1 MEALKQSFKKNIRH
15 YAMLIA
21 LAIIWL
27 AFFLLCGPVFLSPG
41 NLSNL
46 FIQTVTVA
54 IVACGM
60 TLIIVT
66 GNIDLSVGSVAGFA
80 GAVAAVLQ
88 VRYGWGTAGAVLA
101 AVGAGM
107 AVGAWHG
114 FWVAYKKVPAF
125 IVTLASM
132 LAFRGL
138 ILGVTGG
145 ATISPLSGAFK
156 AVGQNYLP
164 DILAHPG
171 AFNSSALLLALAA
184 IAAFLFLEARRR
196 RERLRHGFAVTAP
209 GLYTARLVLVSA
221 AIAGFFGIMAFNQG
235 VPYSLLLLIVIAL
248 LLNFTAERTVFG
260 RRLYAIGG
268 NPDAARLSGIDISAN
283 LTAMFVIFGA
293 IVAAAGVVLTA
304 RLNAATTSAGANMEL
319 DAIAACV
326 IGGASLMGGEGT
338 ILGALIGALI
348 MSSLDNGMSLMN
360 LNITYQ
366 YVIKGLILL
375 CAVWMDISGREK

>member
-1 MEALKQSFKKNIRH
+1 
-15 YAMLIA
+15 
-21 LAIIWL
+21 
-27 AFFLLCGPVFLSPG
+27 
-41 NLSNL
+41 
-46 FIQTVTVA
+46 
-54 IVACGM
+54 
-60 TLIIVT
+60 LIIVT

-101 AVGAGM
+101 AVAAGM

-145 ATISPLSGAFK
+145 ATVSPLSGAFR

-164 DILAHPG
+164 DVFQHPG
-171 AFNSSALLLALAA
+171 SFNGSALLLALAA
-184 IAAFLFLEARRR
+184 IAVFMFFEARRR
-196 RERLRHGFAVTAP
+196 GERLRHGFEVPAP
-209 GLYTARLVLVSA
+209 GLRAARLILVSA
-221 AIAGFFGIMAFNQG
+221 AIAGFFGILAFNKG
-235 VPYSLLLLIVIAL
+235 VPYSLLLLIGIAL
-248 LLNFTAERTVFG
+248 LLSFTAERTVFG

-268 NPDAARLSGIDISAN
+268 NSEAARLSGVNISAN
-283 LTAMFVIFGA
+283 LMALFIIFGA
-293 IVAAAGVVLTA
+293 IVSVAGVVLAA
-304 RLNAATTSAGANMEL
+304 RLNAATTSAGINMEL

-326 IGGASLMGGEGT
+326 IGGASLMGGVGT
-338 ILGALIGALI
+338 ILGAIIGALI
-348 MSSLDNGMSLMN
+348 MSSLDNGMSLLN
-360 LNITYQ
+360 LDITYQ